1 MTNRRKCSPS
11 SPRWGCYA
19 RERIVGLFEKSQD
32 GVRRMG
38 RRPLFKFTYAV
49 TTIAA
54 MVGWLWL
61 LSKVVLWI
69 V

>member
-11 SPRWGCYA
+11 SPRWGCFA
-19 RERIVGLFEKSQD
+19 RERMVGLLPQD

-38 RRPLFKFTYAV
+38 GRLLFKFTYTV
-49 TTIAA
+49 TAIAA
-54 MVGWLWL
+54 MAGWLWL
-61 LSKVVLWI
+61 LSQVVLWI